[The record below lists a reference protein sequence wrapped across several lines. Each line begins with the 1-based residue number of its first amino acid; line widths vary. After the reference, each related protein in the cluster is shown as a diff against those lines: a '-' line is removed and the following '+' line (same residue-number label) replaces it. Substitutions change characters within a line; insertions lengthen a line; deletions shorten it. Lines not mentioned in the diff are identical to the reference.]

1 MQDVLLDI
9 CRLLSIEEAEAAPPL
24 AEGTNG
30 LTPGDCR
37 HTHLLQRTESMTDQ
51 TTPGPLVQTSAPI
64 VRTFPDL
71 VTKIGEKDIYAQ
83 TEDLAALIGGIISGV
98 LLTFICTIAVLL
110 WCLSRQKG
118 SYATNETDEDED
130 EDDNRSAGSDAELQ
144 SKKPLKDEEED

>member
-1 MQDVLLDI
+1 
-9 CRLLSIEEAEAAPPL
+9 
-24 AEGTNG
+24 
-30 LTPGDCR
+30 
-37 HTHLLQRTESMTDQ
+37 MTDQ
-51 TTPGPLVQTSAPI
+51 TTPRALVQTSTEI

-83 TEDLAALIGGIISGV
+83 TEDFAALIGGIISGI

-130 EDDNRSAGSDAELQ
+130 EDDNRSVDSDSELQ